1 MSDNSNMD
9 LDNSIEKHFPNL
21 IINLQ
26 ESFSSSNKSNN
37 EQQIIKS
44 LNKTPIKSKRND
56 HILQKGLYQE
66 LDNEKTLFTTD
77 NSEPKNKTSS
87 TSVNLKFSKNK
98 YNLTLDSNSIDLPHH
113 QSPKKK
119 RYYGFKMVEK
129 SKYKIYESPSKN
141 VKIEEEGETGRERRD
156 FFGNIIK
163 KKNRKK
169 IKVSFVDEI
178 NKNKHLAEIIDI
190 ESYKKYN
197 YIFGMPSEDNYNQN
211 LKTNCQCCIVF

>member
-1 MSDNSNMD
+1 
-9 LDNSIEKHFPNL
+9 
-21 IINLQ
+21 
-26 ESFSSSNKSNN
+26 
-37 EQQIIKS
+37 
-44 LNKTPIKSKRND
+44 
-56 HILQKGLYQE
+56 
-66 LDNEKTLFTTD
+66 
-77 NSEPKNKTSS
+77 
-87 TSVNLKFSKNK
+87 
-98 YNLTLDSNSIDLPHH
+98 
-113 QSPKKK
+113 
-119 RYYGFKMVEK
+119 MVEK

-156 FFGNIIK
+156 YFGNIIK

>member
-37 EQQIIKS
+37 EQQIIKP
-44 LNKTPIKSKRND
+44 LNKTPIKSNRND
-56 HILQKGLYQE
+56 HIFQKGLYQE

-77 NSEPKNKTSS
+77 NSEPKNKSSS
-87 TSVNLKFSKNK
+87 TSINLKYHKNK
-98 YNLTLDSNSIDLPHH
+98 YNLSLDSNSVEPLHH

-119 RYYGFKMVEK
+119 KYYGFKMVEK
-129 SKYKIYESPSKN
+129 SKFKIYESPTKN
-141 VKIEEEGETGRERRD
+141 MKIEEEGETGRERRD
-156 FFGNIIK
+156 YFGNIIK

-178 NKNKHLAEIIDI
+178 NENKPLAEVIDI